1 MSDKVAH
8 YVPLLHSRLCGDL
21 DCAVIWDMRLSRICP
36 RCGFALGLPIS
47 KYLNR
52 PASRAVDRPDPR
64 RERA

>member
-1 MSDKVAH
+1 MTATYFSIIYA
-8 YVPLLHSRLCGDL
+8 RLCGDV
-21 DCAVIWDMRLSRICP
+21 DCASVYDARLSRICP